1 MNAQVP
7 LAPWPEKDRRRRN
20 YSAKKFCCGAHG
32 RLTVKQICAISGMT
46 NSAIRNRISSGFR
59 GDALVAPRLALGGR
73 RKCDLYTDKPCQ
85 STIELAVKLAR
96 AYPTKPPTVR
106 RLISAYG
113 MSRAT
118 AYRWVQRLAVV

>member
-7 LAPWPEKDRRRRN
+7 LAPWPEYKKGRRD
-20 YSAKKFCCGAHG
+20 YSAKKFCCGPYG
-32 RLTVKQICAISGMT
+32 RLTVKQICAISGM
-46 NSAIRNRISSGFR
+46 SDGAIRHRISSGFS
-59 GDALVAPRLALGGR
+59 GDKLLARRLPLGGK

-106 RLISAYG
+106 KLISAYG